1 MESIK
6 NFIDEAKRTIK
17 KETIKITNL
26 HRRIDEYETLIYVVG
41 KTGTM
46 EQVNYYKE
54 KINQCHIKIEIAL
67 ENVKSCK
74 DRIAVMKTIGKTIK
88 RGEKCA

>member
-6 NFIDEAKRTIK
+6 DFISEAKKTIK
-17 KETIKITNL
+17 KENIKIANL
-26 HRRIDEYETLIYVVG
+26 HRQIDEYETLVYVLG
-41 KTGTM
+41 NTGTI

-54 KINQCHIKIEIAL
+54 RINKCYAKIDIAID
-67 ENVKSCK
+67 NIRSCK
-74 DRIAVMKTIGKTIK
+74 DRIAVIRTAAKIIK